1 MGKVCVYCRVANENQ
16 VDMELQ
22 QKAVQDYCE
31 DKGLKIYAYFCDNGV
46 SGLKYDREGLSKLFN
61 VIQSGDIVVIKNVA
75 RLSRNIKQYMHFEE
89 QIKKVGATLVIVDTP
104 DLKCNEDCFEMI
116 YNNYTKMMRKNR
128 K

>member
-1 MGKVCVYCRVANENQ
+1 MGRVCVYCRVANENQ

-31 DKGLKIYAYFCDNGV
+31 DKGLTIDEYFCDNGV

-61 VIQSGDIVVIKNVA
+61 VIQMGDLVVIKNVA
-75 RLSRNIKQYMHFEE
+75 RLSRNIKQYMYFEE
-89 QIKKVGATLVIVDTP
+89 QIKKAGASLVIVDKP
-104 DLKCNEDCFEMI
+104 IAECSEDCLEMI
-116 YNNYTKMMRKNR
+116 YNNYITMRRKNG